1 MNISQKYRLQFT
13 SPRLHLIVGY
23 WIAAVLINVGFILA
37 SMGWLTQLSVSRH
50 DSDDDLGVIE
60 FVPVESVSES
70 PAADT
75 EQRAIVDSTAG
86 GTRDPNLPPA
96 AERSATEGSAPHR
109 QPQSTAPGSNRT
121 TPSLSSS
128 SIPSSSSSSPSDR
141 PPIDSL
147 AESLASD
154 RAPDV
159 NQPTPPVRS
168 PSTSSTPPHASS
180 NSAADL
186 LPDPSSQA
194 PSQLA
199 NRNGLQN
206 PNRTASGAIGVD
218 AQRDPVWAAYIS
230 HLREEIRGNWNVTA
244 VSRTR
249 DAEIEF
255 TINRQGQLENLR
267 LLRPSGSD
275 SADQAALQAV
285 ENSAPF
291 EPFPSETQQSNL
303 IVNLTFTYTVY

>member
-13 SPRLHLIVGY
+13 SPRPRLIISY
-23 WIAAVLINVGFILA
+23 WIVAVLINVGFILA

-70 PAADT
+70 PATDT
-75 EQRAIVDSTAG
+75 ERRAIVDSTAG
-86 GTRDPNLPPA
+86 GTRNPNLPPA
-96 AERSATEGSAPHR
+96 AERSATERSATNR
-109 QPQSTAPGSNRT
+109 QPQSTEPGSNRA
-121 TPSLSSS
+121 TPSSSSS
-128 SIPSSSSSSPSDR
+128 SIPSLSSLSPSDR
-141 PPIDSL
+141 SPVDSS

-154 RAPDV
+154 RVPDAS
-159 NQPTPPVRS
+159 QPTPLVRS
-168 PSTSSTPPHASS
+168 PTPSTTPQVSS

-194 PSQLA
+194 PSQLT

-206 PNRTASGAIGVD
+206 PDRTASGAIGVD
-218 AQRDPVWAAYIS
+218 AQQDPVWAAYIS
-230 HLREEIRGNWNVTA
+230 HLREEIRGNWNVTP

-249 DAEIEF
+249 NAEIEF

-275 SADQAALQAV
+275 NADHAALRAV

-291 EPFPSETQQSNL
+291 EPFPSETQQLNL